1 VLAAPPAATP
11 IGNLDTPTVR
21 QESSSARKESST
33 ARAESDTARHEPPA
47 ARPSLFLAAR
57 QESPTARRG
66 VPAATSQL
74 ARRGRPDT
82 SNPRRDTPAEG
93 RLRPVGPRAAQHTTP
108 STIPARTGSALAN
121 KGKRPGTRRR
131 NASARAFPAIPAV
144 ASVATLVA
152 AASGAVTLHSVAAAG
167 GNPTDQNPPAG
178 VALSLGQIQD
188 ARDAAAGRADRSRG
202 GPASVDPG
210 INAEAQ
216 RAAKL
221 RQQSERERAAWEAQR
236 TRELE
241 LIVDKASDATS
252 EQVFKRTIQWFLPL
266 RSFRTSAGF
275 GQAGG
280 LWSADHTGQDFSAPM
295 GTPIRAVGAG
305 EIIFA
310 GWDGPYGNKI
320 VVRHDDGTETW
331 YCHMSNFEY
340 TSGYVSAGTVIGYVG
355 STGNSTGPHLHF
367 EVRPGGGDPIDPLP
381 WLRGLGLP
389 I

>member
-1 VLAAPPAATP
+1 MADRRLRLASPPAATP
-11 IGNLDTPTVR
+11 VGHLDTPTIR
-21 QESSSARKESST
+21 QSSPSPRHEPSA
-33 ARAESDTARHEPPA
+33 ARHEPSA
-47 ARPSLFLAAR
+47 ARKDSPGAR
-57 QESPTARRG
+57 HDSSAS
-66 VPAATSQL
+66 ASQHD
-74 ARRGRPDT
+74 G
-82 SNPRRDTPAEG
+82 RRDGRDTATTRQDALTEG
-93 RLRPVGPRAAQHTTP
+93 RLRPVGPRVTLRTTSSNP
-108 STIPARTGSALAN
+108 PRTGSALAGRR
-121 KGKRPGTRRR
+121 KKPGTRRR
-131 NASARAFPAIPAV
+131 TATARAFPTIPAV

-167 GNPTDQNPPAG
+167 IDDNAQKPPTG
-178 VALSLGQIQD
+178 VALSLGQLQD
-188 ARDAAAGRADRSRG
+188 ARSAAAGRADRSRG
-202 GPASVDPG
+202 GAASVDPG
-210 INAEAQ
+210 IDDSDAQ
-216 RAAKL
+216 RAAEL
-221 RQQSERERAAWEAQR
+221 RQETERERAAWEAQR

-241 LIVDKASDATS
+241 LIVDKASDATR
-252 EQVFKRTIQWFLPL
+252 EQVFERAIQWFLPL

-275 GQAGG
+275 GQSGG
-280 LWSADHTGQDFSAPM
+280 MWSSDHTGQDFSAPM

-305 EIIFA
+305 EITFA

-331 YCHMSNFEY
+331 YCHMSDYEY